1 MHRIADSSGIRPRG
15 RLDVTVRTPGGLVV
29 ERRRATNIVLRG
41 GAELIAQRFA
51 GVAAAGP
58 IDRVKIGFGTDVATS
73 DVTTLTPPAAVGI
86 PASALETALDP
97 AAFTISNEQLGIV
110 SVAVNALFTPTLDL
124 VDVTEAALAAKDRLY
139 NQVVFEPLHLRVGQ
153 SVTFFW
159 QIEFPFG

>member
-1 MHRIADSSGIRPRG
+1 
-15 RLDVTVRTPGGLVV
+15 VTVRTPGGLVV

-73 DVTTLTPPAAVGI
+73 DVTKLTPPAAVGI

-97 AAFTISNEQLGIV
+97 SAFTISNEQLGMV
-110 SVAVNALFTPTLDL
+110 SVAVSALFTPALDGPNPARSGNRDNVGDVWVVATHTPGADAAPMRARAHL
-124 VDVTEAALAAKDRLY
+124 VVTVPLY
-139 NQVVFEPLHLRVGQ
+139 MRWDNFTMRGGGL
-153 SVTFFW
+153 
-159 QIEFPFG
+159 

>member
-1 MHRIADSSGIRPRG
+1 MHRIADGSGTGPRG
-15 RLDVTVRTPGGLVV
+15 RLEITVQAPDGRVV
-29 ERRRATNIVLRG
+29 ERRRTTNIVLRG

-51 GVAAAGP
+51 GVASAGP
-58 IDRVKIGFGTDVATS
+58 IDRIKIGFGTDVATT

-97 AAFTISNEQLGIV
+97 AAFTITNDQHGKV
-110 SVAVNALFTPTLDL
+110 SVAVSALFTPTLDL

-153 SVTFFW
+153 NVTFFW
-159 QIEFPFG
+159 EIEFPFG